1 MERKNAAGQSFV
13 FLPRRMRASRSSLL
27 NAMTSRRFQKLLIGA
42 VATALCV
49 YAGLYVYKSQ
59 RYASAF
65 AETRVGDSPE
75 IVSNRFGA
83 PPNIEFPHS
92 GYFMGFTKFPCAP
105 PCETRLS
112 WNDPASV
119 FRQQAYYF
127 EFDVNRHLISKTH
140 YQHLDEAYLR
150 SQERWKEGMKRM
162 REAGLDWSSTEA
174 DRFRAAKVVAVVR
187 LLEPPQLD
195 PRDSSWGPLSKFLVL
210 HSWKGPFPAGATI
223 TVATSAMCY
232 GPSCTAFLAPKQVG
246 QSVMILSLGDAQ
258 PIYPMMIDGIDVDKK
273 TRELDTLATQTGT

>member
-1 MERKNAAGQSFV
+1 MK
-13 FLPRRMRASRSSLL
+13 
-27 NAMTSRRFQKLLIGA
+27 SRRFQKLLIGA
-42 VATALCV
+42 VAAALCV

-75 IVSNRFGA
+75 IVTRRFGV

-92 GYFMGFTKFPCAP
+92 GYFMGFTMFPCTS
-105 PCETRLS
+105 PCDTRLS
-112 WNDPASV
+112 WVDPTSV

-140 YQHLDEAYLR
+140 YEHLDEAYLR
-150 SQERWKEGMKRM
+150 SEERWKEGMKRV
-162 REAGLDWSSTEA
+162 REAGLDWSSTDA

-187 LLEPPQLD
+187 LLEPPQFN
-195 PRDSSWGPLSKFLVL
+195 PHDSSLGPLSKFLVL
-210 HSWKGPFPAGATI
+210 RSWKGPFSPGATI
-223 TVATSAMCY
+223 TVATAAMCY
-232 GPSCTAFLAPKQVG
+232 GPSCTAFVIPKQVG
-246 QSVMILSLGDAQ
+246 QLVMIFSLGDAQ
-258 PIYPMMIDGIDVDKK
+258 PIYPMSVDGIDVDKK